1 MSSHRTFYIGGKC
14 NPGFGQRGELVSH
27 SWVGRALRKPNAL
40 KCTLAAF
47 LVSHGSLT
55 VINVTVVL
63 TPLGSVGFLRRGS
76 GAQIPGGNPKP
87 GPRAGQF
94 YVAYGMAP
102 QPHGSRAY
110 AGKKKSF
117 IRPRFAALATS
128 ALNRER
134 RFEARAKTE
143 ERRTKRGSLAK
154 CRASLFVFS
163 PTLLASLVVCRLP
176 SGGLWLSSLLHTVV
190 ID

>member
-1 MSSHRTFYIGGKC
+1 
-14 NPGFGQRGELVSH
+14 L
-27 SWVGRALRKPNAL
+27 GRASFAKAERTQMHVGGILGQSWFPHRDQCDCGLNAPR
-40 KCTLAAF
+40 
-47 LVSHGSLT
+47 VG
-55 VINVTVVL
+55 
-63 TPLGSVGFLRRGS
+63 GFLAPRIGCSNSRWKTQARPEG
-76 GAQIPGGNPKP
+76 GAVS
-87 GPRAGQF
+87 
-94 YVAYGMAP
+94 VAYGMAP